1 MVVARRWIQCKPFQG
16 AATLECF
23 QLIEEELPGLK
34 NDEILIEALYLSVD
48 PYMRVYPIQVDKTP
62 IALQVAR
69 VKESKNAAY
78 PVGKLVLAMVGW
90 RDKTVL
96 HPDQFNPYYVPR
108 FAPEKT
114 ISELPDLGD
123 FPSSLYL
130 GILGMPGLS
139 GYFGLLRQCRP
150 KKGDVVLISSAA
162 SAVGSVA
169 GQIAKLKG
177 CTVIGSAGSQ
187 KKIDWLKSL
196 GFDYVFNYKETTLD
210 EALQTF
216 APDGIDCYFDN
227 VGGSYSQTALNALKP
242 RGRMCCCGYISAY
255 DTLNHQLDSM
265 KDDLL
270 LKIMVNELSVSGLMV
285 LSFEDEFQEA
295 LSEMAQWIKENKLK
309 YKETIFEGF
318 TKMPEA
324 LLEIFQGTAVGKLI
338 VKA

>member
-1 MVVARRWIQCKPFQG
+1 MVVARRWIQSKPFQG

-48 PYMRVYPIQVDKTP
+48 PYMRVYPIQVDRTP
-62 IALQVAR
+62 IALQVA
-69 VKESKNAAY
+69 S
-78 PVGKLVLAMVGW
+78 
-90 RDKTVL
+90 
-96 HPDQFNPYYVPR
+96 
-108 FAPEKT
+108 
-114 ISELPDLGD
+114 
-123 FPSSLYL
+123 
-130 GILGMPGLS
+130 LS

-210 EALQTF
+210 EALQKF

-255 DTLNHQLDSM
+255 DTLNHQLGEC
-265 KDDLL
+265 
-270 LKIMVNELSVSGLMV
+270 N
-285 LSFEDEFQEA
+285 
-295 LSEMAQWIKENKLK
+295 
-309 YKETIFEGF
+309 Y
-318 TKMPEA
+318 
-324 LLEIFQGTAVGKLI
+324 
-338 VKA
+338 